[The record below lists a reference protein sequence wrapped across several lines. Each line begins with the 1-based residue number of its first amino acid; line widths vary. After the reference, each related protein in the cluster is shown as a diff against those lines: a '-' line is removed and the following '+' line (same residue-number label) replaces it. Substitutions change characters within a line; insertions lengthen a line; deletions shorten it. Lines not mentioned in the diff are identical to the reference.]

1 MGKLQLEEVKPDS
14 GSSFKILNPHLSN
27 TFLWHLHP
35 EYEIVYVEAISGPRH
50 VGDHFSK
57 YEESDLVFIGPNIP
71 HLNFDYGVHTNCEQ
85 IVIQMKENFLGEHF
99 FNTPEILSIK
109 ELFKKA
115 SYGLSFNNEIKFKVA
130 TELKKL
136 QSLNRFDQ
144 LVSLL
149 QILQILATTNEV
161 FFLNSKPAANKAFEK
176 HQQRMSFI
184 YKYVEDNYNLKI
196 DINHLAQK
204 VNLTTAA
211 FCRYFKKQTKL
222 TFTDFLNQY
231 RINEAKNLLLQD
243 KNITEAC
250 YATGFEQLSY
260 FNKIFKK
267 LVGQNPSS
275 FKKENL

>member
-1 MGKLQLEEVKPDS
+1 
-14 GSSFKILNPHLSN
+14 
-27 TFLWHLHP
+27 
-35 EYEIVYVEAISGPRH
+35 
-50 VGDHFSK
+50 
-57 YEESDLVFIGPNIP
+57 
-71 HLNFDYGVHTNCEQ
+71 
-85 IVIQMKENFLGEHF
+85 MKEKFLGEHF

-115 SYGLSFNNEIKFKVA
+115 SYGLSFNDETKFKVA

-136 QSLNRFDQ
+136 QSLSRFDQ